1 MKCNQQQ
8 WEEIKPLLDKHNIKF
23 RDVYQLDISNYLVN
37 NYGDNS
43 LIVTNVSHTSST
55 KYGRKV
61 YEEWN
66 KDIFLAACGVSD
78 EFVLPKRW
86 WLKITDENRSDVNYW
101 RRNIVKY
108 SNSDCPYSYIAENG
122 CGDNYNN
129 PVITTEQFYKY
140 VLKKEMSTKQTLTRA
155 QLISLHDQFECS
167 TWKDEIKSI
176 LSSAPLATDNTE
188 IEIPRVCIDKL
199 IKNGSTDQKAAVEGL
214 GLKLGID
221 KSVQVPK
228 VSIKIDDIT
237 VLVDMGVREY
247 ANKAFCLSQRF
258 NWELKED
265 SKGALLLIPTKKD

>member
-23 RDVYQLDISNYLVN
+23 RDVYQFDISNYLVN

-221 KSVQVPK
+221 KSVIVPYTS
-228 VSIKIDDIT
+228 VYIDGKEA
-237 VLVDMGVREY
+237 LAVRVGGEY
-247 ANKAFCLSQRF
+247 CDKAFYLSINF
-258 NWELKED
+258 NWEMKKDNAGHLC
-265 SKGALLLIPTKKD
+265 LIPTKKD

>member
-155 QLISLHDQFECS
+155 QLISLHNQFDCS
-167 TWKDEIKSI
+167 TWK
-176 LSSAPLATDNTE
+176 TE
-188 IEIPRVCIDKL
+188 IECIL
-199 IKNGSTDQKAAVEGL
+199 IQYPIADL
-214 GLKLGID
+214 GKYI
-221 KSVQVPK
+221 
-228 VSIKIDDIT
+228 
-237 VLVDMGVREY
+237 E
-247 ANKAFCLSQRF
+247 
-258 NWELKED
+258 
-265 SKGALLLIPTKKD
+265 